1 MVSYGNN
8 LCFDGSKL
16 GRDSSSS
23 YNQYF
28 CDLSKFVEFRFSK
41 MNLEGGYGKLGMDF
55 YGFSDFYM
63 MDGFSGSGYYMLLGG
78 IF

>member
-1 MVSYGNN
+1 
-8 LCFDGSKL
+8 
-16 GRDSSSS
+16 
-23 YNQYF
+23 
-28 CDLSKFVEFRFSK
+28 

-63 MDGFSGSGYYMLLGG
+63 MDGFSGSGYYTSLGG